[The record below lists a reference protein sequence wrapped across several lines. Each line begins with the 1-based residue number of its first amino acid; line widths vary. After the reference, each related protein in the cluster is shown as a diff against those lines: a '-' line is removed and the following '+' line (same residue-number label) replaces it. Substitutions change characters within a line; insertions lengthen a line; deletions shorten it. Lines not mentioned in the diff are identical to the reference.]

1 MADNESVDKICSQ
14 IIEDGKKEIE
24 SIRKKAEETAS
35 GIIGKAEEE
44 ARRLSAKLLKEAGE
58 KGELERRRLLSS
70 VNLEVRR
77 TKLRAREE
85 VVSVVR
91 EKVSEILKERRQRDD
106 YAGILAGLITEAIGA
121 LDGEQFI
128 VHVDRRDLDIL
139 RGRVFGA
146 VRDAVKRSGRRIVH
160 LEARVL
166 DKPTLGGARVGVPG
180 GKVIFDNTF
189 EARMY
194 RLRDEI
200 RNIIFEEVF
209 SSPEIEE

>member
-1 MADNESVDKICSQ
+1 MENESVDKICSQ
-14 IIEDGKKEIE
+14 IIEDGEKEIE
-24 SIRKKAEETAS
+24 SILGKAEETAS
-35 GIIGKAEEE
+35 GIIEKAEEE
-44 ARRLSAKLLKEAGE
+44 ARRFSAKLLKEAGE
-58 KGELERRRLLSS
+58 RGELERRRLLSS

-85 VVSVVR
+85 IVSSVQK
-91 EKVSEILKERRQRDD
+91 KVSEIVKEQRQGDD

-121 LDGEQFI
+121 LDGDHFI
-128 VHVDRRDLDIL
+128 VHVDRMDLDL
-139 RGRVFGA
+139 LKGRVFGA
-146 VRDAVKRSGRRIVH
+146 VRDAVKRSGRRIAH

-166 DKPTLGGARVGVPG
+166 DKPALGGARVGVPG

-209 SSPEIEE
+209 SSPETEE

>member
-1 MADNESVDKICSQ
+1 MVENESVDKICSQ
-14 IIEDGKKEIE
+14 IIEDGEKEIE
-24 SIRKKAEETAS
+24 SILGKAEETAS
-35 GIIGKAEEE
+35 GIIEKAEEE
-44 ARRLSAKLLKEAGE
+44 ARRFSAKLLKEAGE
-58 KGELERRRLLSS
+58 RGELERRRLLSS

-85 VVSVVR
+85 IVSSVQK
-91 EKVSEILKERRQRDD
+91 KVSEIVKEQRQGDD

-121 LDGEQFI
+121 LDGDHFI
-128 VHVDRRDLDIL
+128 VHVDRMDLDL
-139 RGRVFGA
+139 LKGRVFGA
-146 VRDAVKRSGRRIVH
+146 VRDAVKRSGRRIAH

-209 SSPEIEE
+209 SSPETEE

>member
-1 MADNESVDKICSQ
+1 MEDNESVDKICSQ
-14 IIEDGKKEIE
+14 IIEDGEREIE
-24 SIRKKAEETAS
+24 SIRGKADETAS
-35 GIIGKAEEE
+35 GIIEKAEEE
-44 ARRLSAKLLKEAGE
+44 ARRLSEKLLKEAGE
-58 KGELERRRLLSS
+58 RGELERRRLLSS
-70 VNLEVRR
+70 VNLEVKR

-91 EKVSEILKERRQRDD
+91 EKVSEILKKQRQRDD
-106 YAGILAGLITEAIGA
+106 YTGNLAGLITEAIGA
-121 LDGEQFI
+121 LDGEQF
-128 VHVDRRDLDIL
+128 VVYVDRRDLDIL
-139 RGRVFGA
+139 KGRVFEA
-146 VRDAVKRSGRRIVH
+146 VRDAVRDSGRRVGQ